1 MMFDR
6 ETKWDVFLSRT
17 IPFSDN
23 EKRTFIDIMFTLDFE
38 SMVDQLPVFVVNI
51 LKLCSDTRL
60 ENEITS
66 SSGYIF
72 DRLIQYFIDLDKKSN
87 E

>member
-1 MMFDR
+1 
-6 ETKWDVFLSRT
+6 
-17 IPFSDN
+17 
-23 EKRTFIDIMFTLDFE
+23 MFTLDFE

-66 SSGYIF
+66 LSGYVF